1 MSITSSVRRIDR
13 HFFTFLVSSLPVPMI
28 AGVGLLLSRWRQSAE
43 NMFSFEANDPTT
55 DSIPLTIE
63 VYIQGEGTL
72 VESRVRSGD
81 VSVAKTTAQGIL
93 QVEDYPPNYTIK

>member
-1 MSITSSVRRIDR
+1 
-13 HFFTFLVSSLPVPMI
+13 
-28 AGVGLLLSRWRQSAE
+28 LLSLVETSAD
-43 NMFSFEANDPTT
+43 NMFRVANDPTT

-81 VSVAKTTAQGIL
+81 VSVAKTTAQEIL
-93 QVEDYPPNYTIK
+93 QLSS